1 MNDPISRWSPK
12 RTPARECLGEGDL
25 AYATATVKISYL
37 KALNIRTQ
45 GGGTDIYNYSYFGRP
60 FWMTHILISLHI
72 NHLLPQYI
80 HFT

>member
-25 AYATATVKISYL
+25 AYATATVKILYL

-45 GGGTDIYNYSYFGRP
+45 GGGPISIIIRISGVLFG
-60 FWMTHILISLHI
+60 
-72 NHLLPQYI
+72 
-80 HFT
+80 